1 MKKVVT
7 ILGKRNTDALN
18 KECKKTRKVAEKW
31 KHSEKL
37 LNKKRQ
43 INMLNKIYLNESFEG
58 CNSILS
64 ELKKKHTGYKT
75 QDVDKKLLNEEKFI
89 SFEQLQEKLVLS
101 KLTCYYCKKDMLLMY
116 DKPREETQWTLDRID
131 NDMGHNNDNV
141 VISCLKCNL
150 KRRRTDS
157 DKFKFTKQMKI
168 IKKF

>member
-18 KECKKTRKVAEKW
+18 KESKKNKKIADKW

-37 LNKKRQ
+37 LNKTKQ
-43 INMLNKIYLNESFEG
+43 INMLNKIYLNEAFEG
-58 CNSILS
+58 CKSILS
-64 ELKKKHTGYKT
+64 ELKKKHTGYKQ
-75 QDVDKKLLNEEKFI
+75 QDIGKNILDEKKFI
-89 SFEQLQEKLVLS
+89 SFDQLQEKLVLS
-101 KLTCYYCKKDMLLMY
+101 KLACYYCKKDMLLMY

-141 VISCLKCNL
+141 VIACLKCNL
-150 KRRRTDS
+150 KRRRTNS

>member
-7 ILGKRNTDALN
+7 ILGKRNTNALN
-18 KECKKTRKVAEKW
+18 KECKKTRNVADKW

-37 LNKKRQ
+37 LNKTQQ
-43 INMLNKIYLNESFEG
+43 INMLNKIYLGEAFEG
-58 CNSILS
+58 CKSILS
-64 ELKKKHTGYKT
+64 ELKKKHTGYKQ
-75 QDVDKKLLNEEKFI
+75 QDICKNLLVEKKFI
-89 SFEQLQEKLVLS
+89 SFDQLQEKLVLS
-101 KLTCYYCKKDMLLMY
+101 KLTCYYCKKNMLLMY

-141 VISCLKCNL
+141 VIACLKCNL
-150 KRRRTDS
+150 KRRRTNS

>member
-1 MKKVVT
+1 MRKVVT

-18 KECKKTRKVAEKW
+18 KECKKTRTAAEKW
-31 KHSEKL
+31 KHTEKL

-43 INMLNKIYLNESFEG
+43 INMLNKIYLDETFEG
-58 CNSILS
+58 CKSIIS
-64 ELKKKHTGYKT
+64 ELKKKHKGYKT
-75 QDVDKKLLNEEKFI
+75 QDIDKKLLEEEKFI

-101 KLTCYYCKKDMLLMY
+101 KLTCYYCKTDMLLMY

-131 NDMGHNNDNV
+131 NDMGHNNDNI
-141 VISCLKCNL
+141 VIACLKCNL